1 MKQWLMILALWG
13 MFAPLAAQQPVTDID
28 LWAFSASTAL
38 APGNN
43 VDEFKA
49 QQGFIREEVQS
60 LHADLDAQDAEPYP
74 RLVTLHYQGGLRV
87 RVVDYGEQAFLSQV
101 KLNGP
106 GRELHGGIKIGD
118 TRKDALEKMG
128 QPSRGGNSYSVFE
141 GEKDVVRFMYQNGR
155 LTSVEIDR
163 GS

>member
-1 MKQWLMILALWG
+1 MKKWLIG
-13 MFAPLAAQQPVTDID
+13 MTLLLTIGAAQAQKPAEDID
-28 LWAFSASTAL
+28 LWAFSASTGL
-38 APGNN
+38 APGKNIN
-43 VDEFKA
+43 EFKA